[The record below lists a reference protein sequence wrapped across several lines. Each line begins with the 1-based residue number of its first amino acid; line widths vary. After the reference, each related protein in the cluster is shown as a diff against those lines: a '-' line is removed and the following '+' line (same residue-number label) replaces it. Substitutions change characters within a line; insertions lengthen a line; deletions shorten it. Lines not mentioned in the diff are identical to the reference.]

1 MGLWEMFVDILLKCL
16 FGIGSAIVIAI
27 TLILGLIIITTVS
40 TFVGSFIKGVKK
52 EKDDE

>member
-1 MGLWEMFVDILLKCL
+1 MSLWEMFVDILLKCL
-16 FGIGSAIVIAI
+16 FGIGSAVVIGI
-27 TLILGLIIITTVS
+27 SLILGLIIITTVI